1 MTEDNNIE
9 RVSSYSR
16 QVLILEEVDFDPEL
30 KQSLST
36 QATPT
41 IDDND
46 SFVFEEPTTPSEP
59 EDSKLHSCDV
69 GSNLAVVAIARAAEQ
84 LDPSSK
90 FTGKTSPKRLF
101 FRKKT
106 IRHSVPDTSEE
117 GEKTMSVLMTSAA
130 NSLEAQHQ
138 KTKQKSGRGS
148 RLYKMI
154 NRYQ

>member
-16 QVLILEEVDFDPEL
+16 QVREEVNFDPEL

-41 IDDND
+41 IDDDD
-46 SFVFEEPTTPSEP
+46 SFVFEEPTTPSEH

-69 GSNLAVVAIARAAEQ
+69 GSNLAVVAIAGAAEQ

-90 FTGKTSPKRLF
+90 LTSKASPKRMF

-106 IRHSVPDTSEE
+106 IRHSVPDRSEE
-117 GEKTMSVLMTSAA
+117 GEKPMSVLMTSAA
-130 NSLEAQHQ
+130 NSLEAQQQ

>member
-1 MTEDNNIE
+1 MTEDNN
-9 RVSSYSR
+9 R
-16 QVLILEEVDFDPEL
+16 QVFREVNFDPELNL

-41 IDDND
+41 IDDDD
-46 SFVFEEPTTPSEP
+46 SFVFEESTTPSEP
-59 EDSKLHSCDV
+59 EDSKLYSCDA
-69 GSNLAVVAIARAAEQ
+69 GSNLAVVAIAGAAEQ

-90 FTGKTSPKRLF
+90 LTSKVSPKRTF

-106 IRHSVPDTSEE
+106 IRHSVPDRLEE
-117 GEKTMSVLMTSAA
+117 GEKPMSVLMTSAA
-130 NSLEAQHQ
+130 NSLEAQQQ